1 MGTLSSLF
9 PLSLSAVPKPPSNFA
24 PKTHLIFF
32 AASTSKLRSKTVA
45 FGGIHPTP
53 NRKNIYSWTKTV
65 SSKTW
70 MVILTTSLSNTSQFG
85 TRSLHGQLPLVL
97 HLFLFSL
104 MFPFHL
110 VARCQPWTITLT
122 GLLVIACSWLILR
135 SLVVTA
141 FATLGI
147 CTWWYIFLY
156 SYPKAYMEMIA
167 ERRERVENGV
177 EDTFGMSKNQ

>member
-1 MGTLSSLF
+1 MGTLLSLF
-9 PLSLSAVPKPPSNFA
+9 PLSLSAVPKPLSNFA

-45 FGGIHPTP
+45 FGGNPP
-53 NRKNIYSWTKTV
+53 DPKQKEY
-65 SSKTW
+65 
-70 MVILTTSLSNTSQFG
+70 
-85 TRSLHGQLPLVL
+85 
-97 HLFLFSL
+97 LFLDENGVVEDMDGYLNNLSL
-104 MFPFHL
+104 EYESVWDTKPSW
-110 VARCQPWTITLT
+110 CQPWTITLT
-122 GLLVIACSWLILR
+122 GLLVIACSWLILH